1 MAWLPLM
8 VYRTGRDGRRNVATD
23 HPLYRVLHDSPNAD
37 QTAVDFWEF
46 ICACLEMHGN
56 AYCETERAIDG
67 RIIALSPPIIPELM
81 SVRRLDNGE
90 LEYRWVENGKQR
102 VETQGRIV
110 HIRGFGGSPLGG
122 LSTLSF
128 GRQAFRSE
136 EHTSELQSLMRISY
150 AVFCLKK
157 KKKEIYIEIVQN
169 VKILNSIT

>member
-1 MAWLPLM
+1 MLVLGWIVFFFFKQKTAYEMRISDWSSDVCSSDL
-8 VYRTGRDGRRNVATD
+8 

-110 HIRGFGGSPLGG
+110 HIR
-122 LSTLSF
+122 
-128 GRQAFRSE
+128 
-136 EHTSELQSLMRISY
+136 
-150 AVFCLKK
+150 
-157 KKKEIYIEIVQN
+157 
-169 VKILNSIT
+169 

>member
-1 MAWLPLM
+1 MFFFSSRRRHTRCALVTGVQTCALPIS
-8 VYRTGRDGRRNVATD
+8 GRDGRRNVATD

-46 ICACLEMHGN
+46 ICACLEMYGN

-110 HIRGFGGSPLGG
+110 HIRCFGGSPLGG

-128 GRQAFRSE
+128 GRQSFGIADRKC
-136 EHTSELQSLMRISY
+136 TR
-150 AVFCLKK
+150 
-157 KKKEIYIEIVQN
+157 
-169 VKILNSIT
+169 LNSSH

>member
-1 MAWLPLM
+1 MVTLAEYQDSGAVGSAGVLGLAAAWACVNLLAGTIASLPLM

-56 AYCETERAIDG
+56 AYCETERAIAG

-81 SVRRLDNGE
+81 SVRRLDNGA

-102 VETQGRIV
+102 VETPGRIV
-110 HIRGFGGSPLGG
+110 DWKNKR
-122 LSTLSF
+122 
-128 GRQAFRSE
+128 
-136 EHTSELQSLMRISY
+136 
-150 AVFCLKK
+150 
-157 KKKEIYIEIVQN
+157 
-169 VKILNSIT
+169 LNSIHTSASRMQSSAFNKTYK

>member
-1 MAWLPLM
+1 
-8 VYRTGRDGRRNVATD
+8 
-23 HPLYRVLHDSPNAD
+23 
-37 QTAVDFWEF
+37 
-46 ICACLEMHGN
+46 MHGN

-128 GRQAFRSE
+128 GRQAFGMAQAKIGRAP
-136 EHTSELQSLMRISY
+136 SELQSLMRISY

-157 KKKEIYIEIVQN
+157 KKKIKTKKN
-169 VKILNSIT
+169 VTN

>member
-1 MAWLPLM
+1 MVYQMLGIRICFFYKQKTAYEMRISDWSSDVCSSDLLAGTIASLPLM

-81 SVRRLDNGE
+81 SVRRLD
-90 LEYRWVENGKQR
+90 
-102 VETQGRIV
+102 
-110 HIRGFGGSPLGG
+110 
-122 LSTLSF
+122 
-128 GRQAFRSE
+128 
-136 EHTSELQSLMRISY
+136 
-150 AVFCLKK
+150 
-157 KKKEIYIEIVQN
+157 
-169 VKILNSIT
+169 